1 MKKMERDVQTSE
13 DTMFDGIIII
23 ATLDYQGAG
32 LGEESEASWT
42 SPGLFERASASIG
55 EGTIPASTK
64 CHTTGPSTPCP
75 PTTNSPVSRHSW
87 H

>member
-64 CHTTGPSTPCP
+64 CRTTGPSTPCP
-75 PTTNSPVSRHSW
+75 PTTNSPVSRHSS